1 MLTPQDLIEI
11 RKIAVAATL
20 FTNADYIKATE
31 EHAKKLEQLELAH
44 RGNLARQVE
53 STRLTTDNLRAA
65 IHKEQEAWRITKAE
79 QQASLVDLDKERK
92 TFKEQCETKLN
103 ELAKLTQEVMD
114 REAGVVRQEK
124 DLKRRHEEMLQ
135 KEAQVRTTAET
146 LNQERR
152 AIQEKLLK
160 LKNLAA

>member
-20 FTNADYIKATE
+20 FTNADFIKATE

-44 RGNLARQVE
+44 RGNMARQVE
-53 STRLTTDNLRAA
+53 ATRLTVDNLKAT
-65 IHKEQEAWRITKAE
+65 IHNEQEAWRITKAE
-79 QQASLVDLDKERK
+79 QQVSLVDLDKEK
-92 TFKEQCETKLN
+92 TKFKEQCEIKLN
-103 ELAKLTQEVMD
+103 ELAKRTQEVVD
-114 REAGVVRQEK
+114 REMGVLRQENN
-124 DLKRRHEEMLQ
+124 LKHRHEEMLQ
-135 KEAQVRTTAET
+135 KEAQIRHTAEQ